1 MAKHEF
7 GIMTDGPVQGVRYDS
22 YEPWKYNCISIHD
35 DYIEPLL
42 PELDKIDFFW
52 HSIDNPGKGLAYCGI
67 TLIPPSSMGDVL
79 AVLGDWDF
87 FAPLRELLVRAKAE
101 KKFIIHF
108 GI

>member
-7 GIMTDGPVQGVRYDS
+7 GLMKTDPVPGVRYDE
-22 YEPWKYNCISIHD
+22 YEPQKYDCISIHD

-42 PELDKIDFFW
+42 PELNGIDFFW
-52 HSIDNPGKGLAYCGI
+52 HTLDCPGKGLAYTGI

-79 AVLGDWDF
+79 AVLGDWEF
-87 FAPLRELLVRAKAE
+87 FAPLRELLSRAVAE
-101 KKFIIHF
+101 GRFVIHF